1 MRFLRTE
8 NSYLK
13 GQDLLKEIQA
23 LPPLPEPIRLPPTP
37 PLDPSTL
44 SDSEESESDLPS
56 PPPSIRS
63 LATETKMLYR
73 DVIKFSSSPRVV
85 DLSALHAKRTESE
98 GKTTRGWMRRKDMPA
113 QQVLE
118 RKMEAERLSR
128 RVRGLMD
135 RTSAL

>member
-23 LPPLPEPIRLPPTP
+23 LPALPEPICLPPTP
-37 PLDPSTL
+37 PLDPSSL

-56 PPPSIRS
+56 PPLSIRT

-98 GKTTRGWMRRKDMPA
+98 GRRIRGWVRRKDMPA

-135 RTSAL
+135 RANAL